1 MLEQKKSSYVPHDE
15 LDNVFSRM
23 KTWVCK
29 VIMREEVVSRDSSA
43 SKIVY
48 NFLNMCVVE
57 TW

>member
-1 MLEQKKSSYVPHDE
+1 MLEQKKRSSYVPHDE

-43 SKIVY
+43 YLKKYTIS
-48 NFLNMCVVE
+48 
-57 TW
+57 